1 MIANLTLFPN
11 QIIALYSFFLFVYG
25 ISLASFKGYDIIM
38 YLKWL
43 FLPSLY
49 VLIFIIVSYLGVNF
63 DFSVKYHVLY
73 LPLNLINFSVW
84 YFLGRFYDVKSF
96 MTTFYRTVS
105 YYGIAVLF
113 LAMFGLIDPEQ
124 TRVISGVDLSL
135 AMPISILFGDIFF
148 SGIILVLSI
157 FSIKKTVVL
166 GVLLSYF
173 VVSYYKK
180 KYEIKSFL
188 NLVKVTLP
196 IKKMFYSKTIKI
208 FLLVFLAGLLIILF
222 SPFMLATIDRFAVN
236 TDEVRMSIATEFFNE
251 LFRNF
256 PNGTGYYTF
265 GYLTGDIIEYSST
278 TASGE
283 ILTDGVTLHNSLM
296 HFALEGGLAILII
309 VFLLYKYYFKTIR
322 FLLRWNEAKYLAII
336 LICWFFVTT
345 FYGMFQQYH
354 ATRYFF
360 GIFGLAFGVY
370 EKFKRIKK
378 TQYSKIS

>member
-1 MIANLTLFPN
+1 
-11 QIIALYSFFLFVYG
+11 
-25 ISLASFKGYDIIM
+25 
-38 YLKWL
+38 
-43 FLPSLY
+43 
-49 VLIFIIVSYLGVNF
+49 
-63 DFSVKYHVLY
+63 
-73 LPLNLINFSVW
+73 
-84 YFLGRFYDVKSF
+84 
-96 MTTFYRTVS
+96 
-105 YYGIAVLF
+105 
-113 LAMFGLIDPEQ
+113 MFGLIDPEQ